1 MTKESK
7 SDNFSPLEEVRD
19 PEISTVKRSKNVI
32 EKQKG
37 ETKGGTEG
45 ETEEE
50 KEKGPSFREKAWG
63 GIKTGARGTAL
74 FVSKEIEK
82 FTGIKLM
89 DDNQPGGYQEP
100 FSVSDYLVTKLFTFG
115 NYIKGKFSSVA
126 DEKLTKTTLK
136 DGVEGADKSEVGD
149 KTSKSIEEMGKS
161 FEKLFEG
168 SSVTQNPIAEEVE
181 FKRGLAKESGLG
193 EALKAN
199 MENADKSTSSQV
211 ELDSIQTVGS
221 SKTSGGR

>member
-1 MTKESK
+1 MSK
-7 SDNFSPLEEVRD
+7 GNESDNFSSLYENA
-19 PEISTVKRSKNVI
+19 PEISKVRRSQAVI
-32 EKQKG
+32 KKQEGK
-37 ETKGGTEG
+37 TKG
-45 ETEEE
+45 ETEE
-50 KEKGPSFREKAWG
+50 EKGPSFREKAWD

-89 DDNQPGGYQEP
+89 DDNQAGGYQEP

-136 DGVEGADKSEVGD
+136 DGVEGADKFEVGD
-149 KTSKSIEEMGKS
+149 KTSESIEEMGKS

-168 SSVTQNPIAEEVE
+168 GSVTKNPIAEEVE
-181 FKRGLAKESGLG
+181 SKRDLAQQSGLG
-193 EALKAN
+193 KVLKAN
-199 MENADKSTSSQV
+199 MENSNKSTSSSQV
-211 ELDSIQTVGS
+211 ELGSLEVVGS
-221 SKTSGGR
+221 SKSGGGGRV